1 MLIAGTGTGRC
12 GASLF
17 KFGSVA
23 VTGGGES
30 REGVLSWIRGEG
42 GGPMMNG

>member
-23 VTGGGES
+23 VTVGVDS

-42 GGPMMNG
+42 GVTMMNG